1 MSRLNKEASN
11 DTKVRS
17 FFNKLE
23 WSPWIWLLPLTVL
36 LLPFISIF
44 CFILVLLGFDVTS
57 WLEGSMFFI
66 WWIVIFFGIIQL
78 STLGFVTF
86 LFHNIDK
93 SFLELHK
100 KKGTQNVDE
109 ITSSL
114 GRIQRNMNYF
124 RMSRYLFQILLS
136 ESGYRESI
144 RELKNELIFSIDFI
158 RNMEL
163 QLRETIQSQKYILEW
178 AKNQIEQNMNG
189 ASEFRAIWDI
199 QKERLHKQLIAF
211 QKLQIKLSQK
221 DSD

>member
-1 MSRLNKEASN
+1 M
-11 DTKVRS
+11 
-17 FFNKLE
+17 
-23 WSPWIWLLPLTVL
+23 
-36 LLPFISIF
+36 
-44 CFILVLLGFDVTS
+44 
-57 WLEGSMFFI
+57 
-66 WWIVIFFGIIQL
+66 IFFGIIQL

-86 LFHNIDK
+86 LFHNIEK
-93 SFLELHK
+93 SFLEFHK
-100 KKGTQNVDE
+100 KKDTQNVDE

-124 RMSRYLFQILLS
+124 RMFRYLFYILLS
-136 ESGYRESI
+136 ESGYEKST
-144 RELKNELIFSIDFI
+144 RELKNKLIFSIDFI

-163 QLRETIQSQKYILEW
+163 QLREAIQSQTYILEW